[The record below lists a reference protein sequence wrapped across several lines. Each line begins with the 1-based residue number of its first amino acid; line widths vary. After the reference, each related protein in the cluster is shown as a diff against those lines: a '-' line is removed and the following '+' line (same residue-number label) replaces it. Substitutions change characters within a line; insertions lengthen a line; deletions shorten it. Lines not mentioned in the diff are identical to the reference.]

1 MNKVIFSADM
11 SLPKEMKY
19 MTSSD
24 NDDLEQLSN
33 RLTQDLRAHIRYL
46 NDYPIFSV
54 EWNQMAQGLGRIG
67 NICEME
73 AKMPKK
79 HENETLWDGEEIALR
94 YILEDGKLNL
104 CLRELVK
111 FQEFMATGRSETVQ
125 VANAKELL
133 TTFETGLVLLL
144 KNAWLHCEAIQTT
157 DIHLLVKYISS
168 VMDLSCNRPD
178 LVSQKKFQHSSEL
191 MIVYFIMGLMKW
203 IDDLG
208 ESRVMPLMI
217 EHDIFMKLVRHIDH
231 FGSKFQDKDMDTAA
245 QALSM
250 ICDTEDFQANPE
262 SYVGSERD
270 EAQVV
275 QVKQE
280 FLESVIQSEKRKFRP
295 LLDTVGD
302 FERTGGHRK

>member
-1 MNKVIFSADM
+1 
-11 SLPKEMKY
+11 

-24 NDDLEQLSN
+24 NDNLEELSN

-79 HENETLWDGEEIALR
+79 NENETLWDGEEVALR

-125 VANAKELL
+125 VPNAKELL

-144 KNAWLHCEAIQTT
+144 KNAWLHCEAVQTT
-157 DIHLLVKYISS
+157 DIHLLLEYIGS
-168 VMDLSCNRPD
+168 VMDFSFNRPD
-178 LVSQKKFQHSSEL
+178 LVANKKFQHSSEL
-191 MIVYFIMGLMKW
+191 MVVYFIMGLMKW

-208 ESRVMPLMI
+208 ESRVMPLI
-217 EHDIFMKLVRHIDH
+217 IQNEIFMKLVRHIDQ
-231 FGSKFQDKDMDTAA
+231 FQSKFRNEDLNVAA

-262 SYVGSERD
+262 SYVESKRD
-270 EAQVV
+270 EAEVV
-275 QVKQE
+275 RVTE
-280 FLESVIQSEKRKFRP
+280 EVLEPAIGSEKRKFRP
-295 LLDTVGD
+295 LLDAIRD
-302 FERTGGHRK
+302 FKRTAHRK